1 MFCFIQKFEDTELD
15 LEPLPEMKIVPTPD
29 GLPNELFG
37 DVAMVT
43 EFISCYQ
50 GLLIPNKEFPVSAG
64 KYMYIHSV
72 QEFYP
77 LNNCLTFC
85 QQK

>member
-64 KYMYIHSV
+64 KYIYTVYTLYILSKNFIH
-72 QEFYP
+72 
-77 LNNCLTFC
+77 
-85 QQK
+85 